1 MKRAEAMNT
10 ASERVAHAPAI
21 EFDATAVR
29 SRVVRRQVEGALE
42 RLALERRDDIWPS
55 LLRGSDRKPPGGT
68 TVLIGDLHEVV
79 GAGGL
84 DALVAGPSS
93 VSYVLLVRT
102 RRDAKLRRRPAIALG
117 LNDERFFVLE
127 LRDDAAGATSSQ
139 VALLSEH
146 LRALVER
153 LQPDRVRAA
162 QFSAEDGVLW
172 LEFGDGLRRAVKW
185 ASLPFAA
192 KLPFGPISAAAR
204 EHGQAVVLV
213 GADGSEHDIDAG
225 ALRSAVDPAH
235 GSTAGRRHAAER
247 ATAGARLRRMRESL
261 GLSQE
266 EVARRSGVPQES
278 LSRIENGHRDPRL
291 DTLRKLAAALGMD
304 VPALLAAIA
313 AD

>member
-1 MKRAEAMNT
+1 MST
-10 ASERVAHAPAI
+10 TI

-29 SRVVRRQVEGALE
+29 SRVVRRQIEGALE
-42 RLALERRDDIWPS
+42 RLALRRHDDIWRS
-55 LLRGSDRKPPGGT
+55 LRLRGRGAAGGRA
-68 TVLIGDLHEVV
+68 VLIGDLHEAV

-84 DALVAGPSS
+84 DALVGGPSS
-93 VSYVLLVRT
+93 LAYVLLVRT
-102 RRDAKLRRRPAIALG
+102 TLDARLRRRPDIALG

-127 LRDDAAGATSSQ
+127 LRDEAAGGAAMRA
-139 VALLSEH
+139 ALLSEYF
-146 LRALVER
+146 RALVER
-153 LQPDRVRAA
+153 LQPDRVRSAR
-162 QFSAEDGVLW
+162 FSVEDGVLW

-185 ASLPFAA
+185 AALPFAT
-192 KLPFGPISAAAR
+192 KLLFAPVNAVAR
-204 EHGQAVVLV
+204 EHGQAVLLT

-225 ALRSAVDPAH
+225 ALRSAVDPVHA
-235 GSTAGRRHAAER
+235 SSAARRHAAER
-247 ATAGARLRRMRESL
+247 ASAGARLRRMRESL

-304 VPALLAAIA
+304 VAALLAAIA

>member
-29 SRVVRRQVEGALE
+29 SRAVRRQVEIVLE
-42 RLALERRDDIWPS
+42 RLGVSRRDDVWRS
-55 LLRGSDRKPPGGT
+55 LLRGSDRRAPEGPA
-68 TVLIGDLHEVV
+68 VLVGDLHEVI

-84 DALVAGPSS
+84 DTMTAGPSS
-93 VSYVLLVRT
+93 LSYVLLVRT
-102 RRDAKLRRRPAIALG
+102 TLDARLRRQPDIALG
-117 LNDERFFVLE
+117 LNDERLFVLE
-127 LRDDAAGATSSQ
+127 LRDEAPGGVSRRG
-139 VALLSEH
+139 ALLSEYF
-146 LRALVER
+146 RALVER
-153 LQPDRVRAA
+153 LQPDRVRSAR
-162 QFSAEDGVLW
+162 FSPDDGVLW

-185 ASLPFAA
+185 AALPFAPRLSVTPVNA
-192 KLPFGPISAAAR
+192 VAR
-204 EHGQAVVLV
+204 EHGQAVVLID
-213 GADGSEHDIDAG
+213 ADGSEHDIDAG
-225 ALRSAVDPAH
+225 ALRSAIDPAH
-235 GSTAGRRHAAER
+235 ASTAGRRHAAER

-291 DTLRKLAAALGMD
+291 DTLRKLASALGMD